1 MPRVPSTSQLHW
13 TTAIRLLFGIHVA
26 KQGKL
31 LSTVAETTGTCLR
44 RKTFRP
50 DNGVLMEEIDKW
62 DEPMKYTQ
70 LGQTSLTV
78 SKVCYGTWQ
87 FGGDWGSF
95 EVQEAQA
102 AIRQALELGI
112 TFFDTA
118 QAYGF
123 GKSEQVLGEAL
134 RSELKSHRDKIT
146 IASKGGLRMDGTQ
159 LVRDSSARWL
169 RRGVEES
176 LRNLA
181 VDYIDLY
188 QVHWPDPRTPFAETA
203 EALEQLVQAKKI
215 RYIGVS
221 NFDVAQLSNFEKT
234 KKIDTLQ
241 PPYHLFRRDI
251 EQDILPYC
259 QAHGLGVFVYGPL
272 AHGLLGGRY
281 TPQTTFASD
290 DWRSKSPAFRGE
302 LFGRNLAVVARL
314 KDLAERQAMT
324 VAQLAIAWVLAN
336 PAVDVAV
343 IGARHPKQ
351 LTDTAPAADVKLS
364 QETLQEIA
372 TIMKNAAP
380 TGGPSPEAM

>member
-13 TTAIRLLFGIHVA
+13 TTAIRLVFGIHVA

-203 EALEQLVQAKKI
+203 EALEQLVQAK
-215 RYIGVS
+215 
-221 NFDVAQLSNFEKT
+221 NFDVAQMSNFEKT

>member
-1 MPRVPSTSQLHW
+1 VAVLDHGISTGIAN
-13 TTAIRLLFGIHVA
+13 TRLTYSENTRQSSE
-26 KQGKL
+26 KM
-31 LSTVAETTGTCLR
+31 LSPVAETTGTCVR
-44 RKTFRP
+44 RKTFRL
-50 DNGVLMEEIDKW
+50 DNGVPMEEINKG

-78 SKVCYGTWQ
+78 SKLCHGTWQ

-95 EVQEAQA
+95 
-102 AIRQALELGI
+102 
-112 TFFDTA
+112 
-118 QAYGF
+118 
-123 GKSEQVLGEAL
+123 
-134 RSELKSHRDKIT
+134 
-146 IASKGGLRMDGTQ
+146 
-159 LVRDSSARWL
+159 
-169 RRGVEES
+169 EES

-203 EALEQLVQAKKI
+203 EALEQTRPGREI
-215 RYIGVS
+215 RYVGMS
-221 NFDVAQLSNFEKT
+221 NFDVVQMSNFEKT
-234 KKIDTLQ
+234 KKIETLQ

-251 EQDILPYC
+251 EQDILPSC
-259 QAHGLGVFVYGPL
+259 QAHGIGVFVYGPL

-281 TPQTTFASD
+281 TPLTTFASD

-302 LFGRNLAVVARL
+302 LFDRNLAVVARL
-314 KDLAERQAMT
+314 KGLAERKAMT

-336 PAVDVAV
+336 PAVDVAI

-351 LTDTAPAADVKLS
+351 LTDTAPTADVKLS

-372 TIMKNAAP
+372 TTMKNAAP